1 MMDARRLQGAAGEI
15 KSLQSICGDHR
26 DITAREPHHYSFVQ
40 SRPPSVPVQQRS
52 VILAPIAPA
61 LSPACSALGSTRD
74 SALDGHA
81 TPLWIHPSP
90 SHCPR
95 HTCSAT
101 AASIQPSTAIQTL
114 ASTHHPSALDALA
127 SPLGVSPLI
136 PTHSPPL
143 RAHRPCRRWVPT
155 EYPSP
160 LVGHAD
166 AAFHC
171 RLSALHAHVVS
182 LYVQRFAPHPSTSIK
197 RHSASHHSQPPTHP
211 PSPLDAQ
218 LAPLNEL
225 PLIPTHSSPL
235 NNPPL
240 SPRRPCSATRR
251 TARGCR

>member
-114 ASTHHPSALDALA
+114 ASTRRPHIALD
-127 SPLGVSPLI
+127 
-136 PTHSPPL
+136 THVAPL
-143 RAHRPCRRWVPT
+143 RLPFNLRQPYRRWPPPIT
-155 EYPSP
+155 P
-160 LVGHAD
+160 
-166 AAFHC
+166 
-171 RLSALHAHVVS
+171 
-182 LYVQRFAPHPSTSIK
+182 QPSTPLQ
-197 RHSASHHSQPPTHP
+197 RHSASHR
-211 PSPLDAQ
+211 
-218 LAPLNEL
+218 
-225 PLIPTHSSPL
+225 SSPL
-235 NNPPL
+235 THPHSELIAHADAGFQP
-240 SPRRPCSATRR
+240 STRRPSSAMQTLRS
-251 TARGCR
+251 TAASQPSTPT